1 MNHRLGYLGGHPGP
15 PNWHGSVEPTVV
27 VSRGLISCSVQEEIA
42 TDVTNAKRIV

>member
-15 PNWHGSVEPTVV
+15 PNWHGSVEPRV